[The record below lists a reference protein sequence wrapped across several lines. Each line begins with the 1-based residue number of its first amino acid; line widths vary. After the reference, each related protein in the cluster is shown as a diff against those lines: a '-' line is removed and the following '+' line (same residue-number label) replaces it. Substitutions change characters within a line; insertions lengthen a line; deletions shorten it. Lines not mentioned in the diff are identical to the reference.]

1 MITIHQVIGANIRFY
16 RKKLGL
22 TQEALAGKVSFTSN
36 YIACVER
43 SEEKLSID
51 GLARIAKA
59 LKVHPSELLKRNEE
73 KED

>member
-1 MITIHQVIGANIRFY
+1 MTIHEVIGRNIRSH

-43 SEEKLSID
+43 AEEKLSLD
-51 GLARIAKA
+51 GLAKIAKA
-59 LKVHPSELLKRNEE
+59 LKVDPEILLK
-73 KED
+73 KS

>member
-1 MITIHQVIGANIRFY
+1 VITIHQIIGANIRFY

-22 TQEALAGKVSFTSN
+22 TQEALAGKISFTSN
-36 YIACVER
+36 YVACVER

-59 LKVHPSELLKRNEE
+59 LKIPPHMLLIPQSYKEE
-73 KED
+73 